1 MSKAVNMNDTATV
14 TAASTGY
21 IPPSIAKVEAKYDA
35 LNQLI
40 SQLGMLHRS

>member
-1 MSKAVNMNDTATV
+1 MNDNTATNV

-40 SQLGMLHRS
+40 SQLGMLYRS